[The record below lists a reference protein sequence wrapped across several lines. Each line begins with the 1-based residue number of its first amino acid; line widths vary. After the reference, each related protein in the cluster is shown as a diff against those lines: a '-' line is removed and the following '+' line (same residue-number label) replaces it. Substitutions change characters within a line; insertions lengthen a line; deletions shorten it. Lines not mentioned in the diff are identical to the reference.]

1 MNIRRFDKWDDMIEE
16 ENRNIT
22 AANAEKEMLNS
33 EKQQVLN
40 DYINNY
46 NNQMATLDTLNEQQN
61 NIADQ
66 YKANQ
71 EQILKNNYESNTNTI
86 EQNRKETQENI
97 NKEKKDSYIDY
108 MKQINQYGGAAE
120 QLASQGLATT
130 GYAESSKVAMYNTYQ
145 NRVSAAN
152 TALTK
157 ANVEYDRQMQEA
169 KNNYDVGL
177 AQLALDTM
185 QQKYTIALQGFEYKN
200 TLFNNKTNFELQVND
215 SYWNKGQ
222 TLQNRIDNYRNTI
235 TSILQNQDKMAE
247 EKRQFDEQMA
257 EKKREYDTSLAE
269 EQRQFN
275 QQMSYKNSS
284 GGGGYTNY
292 GGYSDNPTYTSGGN
306 SAAAQLYNAAS
317 NTGNAVGGMQ
327 QVKIKNGSLKLSN
340 NVASTYINN
349 FLKQYGGKSIS
360 ISQLESILNTYRNK
374 GIINDSDYKKVANYF
389 GLNAE

>member
-22 AANAEKEMLNS
+22 ATNAEKEMLNS

-71 EQILKNNYESNTNTI
+71 EQVLKNNYESNTNTI

-108 MKQINQYGGAAE
+108 MKQINQYGGASE

-130 GYAESSKVAMYNTYQ
+130 GFAESSKVAMYNTYQ

-222 TLQNRIDNYRNTI
+222 ALQNRIDNYRNTI

-257 EKKREYDTSLAE
+257 EKIREYDTSLAE

-275 QQMSYKNSS
+275 EQMNYKNSS
-284 GGGGYTNY
+284 NNKNSYPYIT
-292 GGYSDNPTYTSGGN
+292 TSPYDETPQNN
-306 SAAAQLYNAAS
+306 SALAQMYNAAS
-317 NTGNAVGGMQ
+317 NTRNTVNGMQ
-327 QVKIKNGSLKLSN
+327 QVKIKKGSLKLSN
-340 NVASTYINN
+340 NVANTYVNN